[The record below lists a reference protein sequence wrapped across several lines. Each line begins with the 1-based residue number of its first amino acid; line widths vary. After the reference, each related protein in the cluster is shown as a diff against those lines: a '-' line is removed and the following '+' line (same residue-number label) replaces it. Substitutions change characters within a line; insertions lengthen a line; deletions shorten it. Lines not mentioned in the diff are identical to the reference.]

1 MMGQGGLVNW
11 LAEKGRVCDGCDE
24 KMASWQEMK
33 GVDTEEEEEKEGQ
46 KQGKVKVEEVSSSY

>member
-1 MMGQGGLVNW
+1 MGQGGLVNW
-11 LAEKGRVCDGCDE
+11 LAEKGRVCDE

-46 KQGKVKVEEVSSSY
+46 KQGKVRVEEVSSSY